1 MIPYKGK
8 TSKIRQYIPN
18 KPNRWGFKLWMLSDM
33 SGYCFNSLIYEGSKY
48 VEGKKVITK
57 GLGKEVVFNLMEEY
71 LDKKHIV
78 ITDNFYTSIELA
90 QALLTRDIFLVGQIK
105 GNSKGLDKDWIKKQ
119 KKGVKIK
126 KR

>member
-1 MIPYKGK
+1 M
-8 TSKIRQYIPN
+8 
-18 KPNRWGFKLWMLSDM
+18 GFKLWMLSDM

-90 QALLTRDIFLVGQIK
+90 QALLTRDTFLVGQIK